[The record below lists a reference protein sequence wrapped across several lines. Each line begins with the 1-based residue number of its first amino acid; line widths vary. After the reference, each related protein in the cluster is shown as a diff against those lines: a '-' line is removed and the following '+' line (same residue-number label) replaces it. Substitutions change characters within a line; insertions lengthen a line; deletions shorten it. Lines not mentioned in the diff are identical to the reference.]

1 MDENTVKSRVRAIRR
16 VMRAKK
22 VDWLI
27 ITQAANVTYVT
38 GFLGDDSWAIIGR
51 RGVYLVTDSRYIEQ
65 AEGECV
71 GCKVVD
77 NNRDMAGA
85 IGKIMA
91 RAKGKGSAGVE
102 ESCSVAEFRELRKRL
117 TTRVKA
123 VGGIVEAVRR
133 AKDGGE
139 VRAIRRAVK
148 VAWEALDETIK
159 YLRAGVSESAAAGK
173 LDFEMRKRGCMV
185 SFDTI
190 MAFGAN
196 GSRNHHQPGGRK
208 LRRNDTILI
217 DFGALYN
224 GYHCDMTRSFVF
236 GKAGRG
242 YEKAYYAVAEA
253 LRAGIDKVRD
263 GASVKEVDSAG
274 RQVLAKRGM
283 DVYGHGTGH
292 GLGLMVHEIPYI
304 AKESKGKLR
313 AGDVITIEPG
323 VYLPG
328 RFGIRLEDDFL
339 VTEKGCKL
347 LSGDGR
353 FGFDIGRM
361 PVIRSR

>member
-1 MDENTVKSRVRAIRR
+1 MDENTVKSRVRAVRC

-27 ITQAANVTYVT
+27 ITQPANVTYVT
-38 GFLGDDSWAIIGR
+38 GFLGDDSWA
-51 RGVYLVTDSRYIEQ
+51 DSRYIEQ

-77 NNRDMAGA
+77 NNYDMGGA
-85 IGKIMA
+85 VEKLMP
-91 RAKGKGSAGVE
+91 RSKGKRPVGVE
-102 ESCSVAEFRELRKRL
+102 DTCSVAIFRGLGKRL
-117 TTRVKA
+117 TVRVKA
-123 VGGIVEAVRR
+123 VGGVVESVRR

-139 VRAIRRAVK
+139 VRAIRRAVGI
-148 VAWEALDETIK
+148 AWEALDETLK
-159 YLRAGVSESAAAGK
+159 YLRAGVSEVEAAGK

-208 LRRNDTILI
+208 LRMNDTILI
-217 DFGALYN
+217 DFGAVYN

-236 GKAGRG
+236 GKTGRF

-253 LRAGIDKVRD
+253 QRAAIGKVRD
-263 GASVKEVDSAG
+263 GVSIEEVDSVG
-274 RQVLAKRGM
+274 RAVLAEHGM
-283 DVYGHGTGH
+283 DVYRHGTGH
-292 GLGLMVHEIPYI
+292 GLGLMVHEIPFM
-304 AKESKGKLR
+304 SKRSDGKLM

-323 VYLPG
+323 VYVPG

-339 VTEKGCKL
+339 VTEKGCQL

-353 FGFDIGRM
+353 FGFDIGEM
-361 PVIRSR
+361 PVLRSR